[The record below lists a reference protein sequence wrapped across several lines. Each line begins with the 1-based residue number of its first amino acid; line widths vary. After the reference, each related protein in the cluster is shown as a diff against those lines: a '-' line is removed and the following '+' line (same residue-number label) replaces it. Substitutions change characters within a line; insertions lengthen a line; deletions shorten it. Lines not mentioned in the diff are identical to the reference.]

1 MQNLSHR
8 VFNSALAASIV
19 VKFHQKFL
27 AESIIIA
34 CGMVLFSSFPDSIEK
49 IGLKHRGIS
58 HSLILYL
65 IIAFDLACLI
75 VVYPQGYWLYITGIA
90 FVLGCLGHV
99 LADIFSKNGIKVLG
113 YPLKAGCYSTGKLSE
128 QIFLFVFVLI
138 NIAFISYHIKVN

>member
-8 VFNSALAASIV
+8 VFNSALAASII

-75 VVYPQGYWLYITGIA
+75 VIYPQGYWLYITGIA

-113 YPLKAGCYSTGKLSE
+113 YPLKARCYSTGKLSE
-128 QIFLFVFVLI
+128 RIFLFVFVLI
-138 NIAFISYHIKVN
+138 NIALITIFLQ

>member
-34 CGMVLFSSFPDSIEK
+34 CGMVLFSSFPDNIEK

-65 IIAFDLACLI
+65 IIAFDLGCLI
-75 VVYPQGYWLYITGIA
+75 VVYPQCYWLYIAGLA
-90 FVLGCLGHV
+90 FICGCLGHV
-99 LADIFSKNGIKVLG
+99 LADIFSKNGLKVLG
-113 YPLKAGCYSTGKLSE
+113 YSIKASCYSTGKISE

-138 NIAFISYHIKVN
+138 NIALIAYLINVN

>member
-1 MQNLSHR
+1 VQNLSHR
-8 VFNSALAASIV
+8 VFNSALAASII

-75 VVYPQGYWLYITGIA
+75 VIYPQGYWLYITGIA

-113 YPLKAGCYSTGKLSE
+113 YPLKARCYSTGKLSE
-128 QIFLFVFVLI
+128 RIFLFVFVLI
-138 NIAFISYHIKVN
+138 NIALITIFLQ